1 MNSKQTISEANRRL
15 LGLAVNAYYDC
26 QAIRKASMNRL
37 RAIVMSKLEGR
48 IYTDRE
54 IMNILR
60 EGMHSMFSDEEREY
74 IVEQLDLYT
83 LSRSIEQSRR
93 KALIRLIRDEP
104 IWSDFLEG
112 VKGISAIL
120 CASLLK
126 EFGYCETYRQI
137 SSLWKHCVPP
147 DELILTD
154 DGYKEIREIK
164 VGDFILDG
172 NGKPTRV
179 LKTFKREYSG
189 SILQIKAQGVL
200 PFSVT
205 PEHPLLV
212 AKVEEVPYIRGKPRK
227 QVKEMF
233 FSPAREVKKGD
244 YLVIPKL
251 KLTDKS
257 GEVKT
262 PKLFGRFVADGSTT
276 LYKEGKYDRG
286 YTCIVFG
293 NNEEWT
299 SLKKEMELYG
309 KPRVCKQE
317 SAYQVFFGRLKT
329 SRLFRGLFGERAVSK
344 KIPRCI
350 LFSDRETVREFI
362 KGYLDGDGHFEPK
375 SERFYAS
382 TVSKGLALQLQ
393 LLSTK
398 LDTLP
403 HLRFSK
409 RRSNV
414 GQIGGRKIRQK
425 DRYIIGFSP
434 KSSEIFS
441 GRKSRWKYK
450 RSKVLEDENY
460 FYVPVVLVEKGHYS
474 GYVYNLHTESN
485 TFLLNNC
492 VVHNCGLHVINGK
505 APKKEKGVRLDWN
518 PRLRVLAWRIGDSM
532 IKQRTP
538 YYRDIY
544 DLEKERQCY
553 LMRTEAE
560 NAPKNKLHADL
571 RARRK
576 MVKIFLAHYW
586 YVCRKI
592 KRLETRPPYVQ
603 EKLGHKHIVM
613 PVFNEET
620 GMWELPSSY
629 SG

>member
-1 MNSKQTISEANRRL
+1 MNSRQTISEANRRL

-37 RAIVMSKLEGR
+37 RAVVMSKLEGR

-137 SSLWKHCVPP
+137 SSLWR
-147 DELILTD
+147 I
-154 DGYKEIREIK
+154 
-164 VGDFILDG
+164 
-172 NGKPTRV
+172 
-179 LKTFKREYSG
+179 S
-189 SILQIKAQGVL
+189 
-200 PFSVT
+200 
-205 PEHPLLV
+205 
-212 AKVEEVPYIRGKPRK
+212 
-227 QVKEMF
+227 
-233 FSPAREVKKGD
+233 
-244 YLVIPKL
+244 
-251 KLTDKS
+251 
-257 GEVKT
+257 
-262 PKLFGRFVADGSTT
+262 
-276 LYKEGKYDRG
+276 
-286 YTCIVFG
+286 
-293 NNEEWT
+293 
-299 SLKKEMELYG
+299 
-309 KPRVCKQE
+309 
-317 SAYQVFFGRLKT
+317 
-329 SRLFRGLFGERAVSK
+329 
-344 KIPRCI
+344 
-350 LFSDRETVREFI
+350 
-362 KGYLDGDGHFEPK
+362 
-375 SERFYAS
+375 
-382 TVSKGLALQLQ
+382 
-393 LLSTK
+393 
-398 LDTLP
+398 
-403 HLRFSK
+403 
-409 RRSNV
+409 
-414 GQIGGRKIRQK
+414 
-425 DRYIIGFSP
+425 
-434 KSSEIFS
+434 
-441 GRKSRWKYK
+441 
-450 RSKVLEDENY
+450 
-460 FYVPVVLVEKGHYS
+460 
-474 GYVYNLHTESN
+474 
-485 TFLLNNC
+485 
-492 VVHNCGLHVINGK
+492 GLHVINGK

-553 LMRTEAE
+553 LMRTKAE

-592 KRLETRPPYVQ
+592 KGLETRPPYVQ

-613 PVFNEET
+613 PSFNEET
-620 GMWELPSSY
+620 GVWELPSSY